1 MRKVIEEKMYNTATA
16 TAVHQ
21 WDNGRYSSDFRYY
34 CETLYRTPAGSFFL
48 YCEGG
53 PSSCMSVP
61 VGNNGRGGS
70 EDIVPLQ
77 EIDTISWLEQK
88 NAVDTLL
95 KLFPDHVVVA

>member
-1 MRKVIEEKMYNTATA
+1 
-16 TAVHQ
+16 
-21 WDNGRYSSDFRYY
+21 
-34 CETLYRTPAGSFFL
+34 
-48 YCEGG
+48 
-53 PSSCMSVP
+53 MSVP